1 MQDKHSDLDTAI
13 VWRYN
18 IPFDLDEENDHDDTE
33 APNFP
38 TLSLYKEATAGY
50 IAGFVFRMVPKE
62 IHCTDCLDAQLKSD
76 DCNITFMQV
85 CTWSTQ
91 E

>member
-1 MQDKHSDLDTAI
+1 MQDKHSDLDTAV

-50 IAGFVFRMVPKE
+50 IALYSGWCPKRF
-62 IHCTDCLDAQLKSD
+62 TAQ
-76 DCNITFMQV
+76 TV
-85 CTWSTQ
+85 
-91 E
+91 